1 MYYMKLEGLAA
12 TRQRKEVRLNN
23 MAKDEKT
30 RFRKAMAK
38 EINTNLESGAYEILG
53 TKESEEVR
61 RSKGD
66 KILKS
71 RFVLTRK
78 PLEPEDVEKA
88 QREGILFEDEDGAPC
103 KAKARHVMQGFS
115 EHGAEDLP
123 STTPQE
129 VAKDSVIFTL
139 QLLCS
144 QGWEIGNLDFTQA
157 FHAGDKIDRELYS
170 EQPPGGLGL
179 PDLQPRQLLRLKK
192 TCYGLTDGPYQ
203 WYRHISRVLHEM
215 DYVMSKADPCLFY
228 LHRHGQL
235 AGIIA
240 LATDDMIHGGSK
252 EHWERMNRLQSNYKM
267 GKFAT
272 GGGRFSGK
280 DIQKNEDGS
289 FTMH

>member
-1 MYYMKLEGLAA
+1 MKLEGLAA

-103 KAKARHVMQGFS
+103 KAKATWMIVV
-115 EHGAEDLP
+115 
-123 STTPQE
+123 
-129 VAKDSVIFTL
+129 VAK
-139 QLLCS
+139 
-144 QGWEIGNLDFTQA
+144 
-157 FHAGDKIDRELYS
+157 
-170 EQPPGGLGL
+170 
-179 PDLQPRQLLRLKK
+179 
-192 TCYGLTDGPYQ
+192 
-203 WYRHISRVLHEM
+203 
-215 DYVMSKADPCLFY
+215 
-228 LHRHGQL
+228 
-235 AGIIA
+235 
-240 LATDDMIHGGSK
+240 
-252 EHWERMNRLQSNYKM
+252 
-267 GKFAT
+267 
-272 GGGRFSGK
+272 
-280 DIQKNEDGS
+280 
-289 FTMH
+289 